1 MTGWVFL
8 WLALWTFL
16 PFSGIMVSDQYQ
28 DYLQTFRKGVLFMAN
43 IHDKHR
49 QRLRKRFL
57 QEGLSS
63 FEPHQV
69 LELLL
74 TYAIPR
80 KDVNPTA
87 HDLLNTFGTIDKV
100 FDAPFNALTKI
111 DGVGDVTASLL
122 KLVPELSACYIDSKN
137 KGMKVLD
144 TTEKLKEFLIPKF
157 LGKTVECSCLL
168 SLNSRLQLLNYSMI
182 SEGTVTST
190 PFPIR
195 QVTDLLLRHRAT
207 AAVIAHN
214 HPNGFTTPSK
224 ADFIVT
230 QELYRYLQK
239 MEVKLIDHI
248 IISGQDGLSMR
259 EEGYFQTF

>member
-1 MTGWVFL
+1 M
-8 WLALWTFL
+8 
-16 PFSGIMVSDQYQ
+16 P
-28 DYLQTFRKGVLFMAN
+28 N
-43 IHDKHR
+43 IHDEHR
-49 QRLRKRFL
+49 KRLRNRFL

-80 KDVNPTA
+80 KDVNPIA
-87 HDLLNTFGTIDKV
+87 HDLLKTFGSIDRV
-100 FDAPFNALTKI
+100 FDAPIGALEKV
-111 DGVGDVTASLL
+111 DGIGDVAAAFI
-122 KLVPELSACYIDSKN
+122 KLIPEISARYVDSKN
-137 KGMKVLD
+137 KDMKVLD
-144 TTEKLKEFLIPKF
+144 STQKLTDYLIPKF
-157 LGKTVECSCLL
+157 MGKTVECSCLL
-168 SLNSRLQLLNYSMI
+168 SFNNRLQLLNYSMI
-182 SEGTVTST
+182 SEGSVTTT

-195 QVTDLLLRHRAT
+195 QVTGLLLRYRAT

-239 MEVKLIDHI
+239 MEVRLLDHI

-259 EEGYFQTF
+259 DEGYFQTF

>member
-43 IHDKHR
+43 IHDEHR

-69 LELLL
+69 LELL

-144 TTEKLKEFLIPKF
+144 TTEKLKEFLIP
-157 LGKTVECSCLL
+157 GKNRGVQL
-168 SLNSRLQLLNYSMI
+168 SALPEQPPPASQLFHDFRGNRYQHTLSHPP
-182 SEGTVTST
+182 GHG
-190 PFPIR
+190 PF
-195 QVTDLLLRHRAT
+195 
-207 AAVIAHN
+207 AAAQGNRRSHC
-214 HPNGFTTPSK
+214 P
-224 ADFIVT
+224 
-230 QELYRYLQK
+230 
-239 MEVKLIDHI
+239 
-248 IISGQDGLSMR
+248 
-259 EEGYFQTF
+259 